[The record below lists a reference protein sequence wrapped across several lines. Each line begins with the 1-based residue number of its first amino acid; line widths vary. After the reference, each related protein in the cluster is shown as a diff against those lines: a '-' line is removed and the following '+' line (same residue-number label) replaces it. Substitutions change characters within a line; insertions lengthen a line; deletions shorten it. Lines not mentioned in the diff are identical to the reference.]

1 MDDDDLFKEAM
12 EGVEPLRGEA
22 PRDPERPPRRSSRGE
37 LARRKAAA
45 EHRRDRVDPNFLTL
59 AEVPSVGPYDLLE
72 WKKDGVQNGVYRKLR
87 LGRYEVEARLDL
99 HRKTVKEARVE
110 MFRFLQ
116 TSLDL
121 GVRTLLISHGKGQ
134 KSDTP
139 GRLKS
144 YVGQWLLQVPQVIA
158 FHSAQPRHGGYGA
171 VYALLKKTEEKRE
184 ETREQHGLKGVRN
197 L

>member
-1 MDDDDLFKEAM
+1 MDEDDLFKEAM

-22 PRDPERPPRRSSRGE
+22 PRNPERLPHRSSPGE
-37 LARRKAAA
+37 LERRKAAA
-45 EHRRDRVDPNFLTL
+45 EHRRNRVDPNFLTL
-59 AEVPSVGPYDLLE
+59 GEVPPMGPYDLLE

-87 LGRYEVEARLDL
+87 LGRYDVEARLDL

-121 GVRTLLISHGKGQ
+121 GVRTLLISHGKGE

-184 ETREQHGLKGVRN
+184 ETREQHGLKGVRT
-197 L
+197 

>member
-12 EGVEPLRGEA
+12 EGVEPLRREA
-22 PRDPERPPRRSSRGE
+22 PRSVEHTPLRETPGE
-37 LARRKAAA
+37 IERRKAAA

-59 AEVPSVGPYDLLE
+59 ADVPAVGPYDLLE
-72 WKKDGVQNGVYRKLR
+72 WKKDGVQNGVFRKLR

-110 MFRFLQ
+110 VFRFLQ
-116 TSLDL
+116 TSLDY
-121 GVRTLLISHGKGQ
+121 GVRTLLISHGKGE

-144 YVGQWLLQVPQVIA
+144 HVGHWLLQVPQVIA

-171 VYALLKKTEEKRE
+171 VYALLQKTEAKRV
-184 ETREQHGLKGVRN
+184 ETREQHGQKGVRS
-197 L
+197 